1 MGKVLEKLI
10 SDWRSSD
17 LTRSPYL
24 FVRDVPVYE
33 RYASDRFCHY
43 STLRDY
49 AESNEFCAPRE
60 TKFHVGLYP
69 QPYFGNL
76 KTASIFMLM
85 LNPGLHGSD
94 YYAEEN
100 CPEYRVAL
108 RANLCQE
115 NGDSDYPFFFLDPQ
129 FAWHSGFEYF
139 HSRFRKVLQSLKVK
153 SKLSYIQALRHLA
166 RNLACLQ
173 LVPYHSKAFGAS
185 SLIRSLQS
193 SQAIL
198 AYAQQELVHKAVKG
212 EVYML
217 VLRRAKNWGLSDAE
231 RTVENVSVYER
242 HETRSAYLKEEDT
255 HKIVEWLMQRI

>member
-85 LNPGLHGSD
+85 P
-94 YYAEEN
+94 
-100 CPEYRVAL
+100 
-108 RANLCQE
+108 
-115 NGDSDYPFFFLDPQ
+115 
-129 FAWHSGFEYF
+129 
-139 HSRFRKVLQSLKVK
+139 
-153 SKLSYIQALRHLA
+153 
-166 RNLACLQ
+166 
-173 LVPYHSKAFGAS
+173 LVTS
-185 SLIRSLQS
+185 
-193 SQAIL
+193 
-198 AYAQQELVHKAVKG
+198 
-212 EVYML
+212 
-217 VLRRAKNWGLSDAE
+217 
-231 RTVENVSVYER
+231 
-242 HETRSAYLKEEDT
+242 
-255 HKIVEWLMQRI
+255 